1 MGKGNF
7 LKRSLASVSAAAMM
21 LTGNAV
27 TLADAAVI
35 DKENPNNYH
44 NYAEALQLAL
54 CFYDANKCGDEVT
67 GDGYYSWR
75 NNCHVKDGYIPL
87 QPMSPM
93 PNVNKGKTDDQLQ
106 EDQGLGTGD
115 DGKTKPNLGDTDP
128 SLYVGVNM
136 SQKFIDKNKKYLDP
150 DGDGTLDLTGGWHD
164 AGDHV
169 KFGLPGSYSAS
180 TVGWGYYEFRDS
192 YKELG
197 LDKHVEDEL
206 HWINDYFM
214 KVTFMDDDDNVI
226 AYCYQVGEGNNDHN
240 YWCPPE
246 LQVEDTMVASSSCAV
261 KRPAYFATEEMPASD
276 QCAGAA
282 ASLAIN
288 YLNFKDTEPAYAKK
302 CLKYAKA
309 LYDFAVKTHVED
321 WEPGKVPNCYSLG
334 YDGGFYTSSYDYDE
348 LAWAA
353 VWLYYC
359 TEDYDYINDIIAVD
373 ETTTNDKGAHPYTG
387 YMKRIITDTG
397 NCWQN
402 IWVHC
407 WDTVWGGV
415 FAKLAPVT
423 NTARDWYIFRYN
435 LEFWSGCAENVDSSD
450 WGYEPVHG
458 HKYFGMDDYLW
469 NTEMTAD
476 QIADLPISETSGDF
490 IAKSP
495 KGWAVVSGYG
505 SARYNTAAGLCACVY
520 AKTTKD
526 ETFLP
531 WARAQMEYILGNNPM
546 GYAYEVGYGNN
557 FASHPHHRASHCS
570 ATQSMDDPI
579 TQVHTLW
586 GALVGGPDLKDHHE
600 DVTKDYIYNEVT
612 DDYNAG
618 FCGDLAGL
626 YHYYG
631 RKGGKDAKENH
642 IIENFDM
649 SSNAK
654 GFDQIDEDGNP
665 LPVGYFVSGGKAQE
679 KEDGIQLKVVLHN
692 RTVDPPRFE
701 CDVKARYFFN
711 IKELQDKG
719 YDIDYITAR
728 IDYDQVA
735 GYSNNKSHAVL
746 SDPVKYDNKGTY
758 YVEITWKDCKFYG
771 SRVYQFAL
779 TTKMDPDKYVYPEWD
794 SSNDYSYPDLV
805 SFDDD
810 NAAEAITD
818 KITLYADGKLI
829 WGTEPNGKTA
839 ADETS
844 NNTESVNPTVKCDS
858 TTSNSAKISWNK
870 VSGATKYGIFGYEKG
885 TWKKVTEL
893 TGTSYTFSSLKPSK
907 SYKIAVLAFVNG
919 KYTSDFSKA
928 LTFTTKSE
936 SYEDTTGVYPEIIKV
951 DYSEDYHQ
959 IRFTWKPVKGA
970 TNYGIA
976 VYLAGKWR
984 VQTTSISSSTY
995 SYTTPKN
1002 LTPGKTYRVA
1012 VAAKVN
1018 GTWTATES
1026 LKHTATVTVK

>member
-1 MGKGNF
+1 MGKGKF
-7 LKRSLASVSAAAMM
+7 LKRSLAGVSAAVMM
-21 LTGNAV
+21 LTGTSV
-27 TLADAAVI
+27 TGASAAVI
-35 DKENPNNYH
+35 DKKNPNNYH

-54 CFYDANKCGDEVT
+54 CFYDANKCGDQVT

-87 QPMSPM
+87 QPMEPM
-93 PNVNKGKTDDQLQ
+93 PKVNSGKTDDQLQ
-106 EDQGLGTGD
+106 EDQGLGTAD

-206 HWINDYFM
+206 RWINDYFM
-214 KVTFMDDDDNVI
+214 KVTFMDNKDNVI

-288 YLNFKDTEPAYAKK
+288 YLNFKDTDPAYAKK
-302 CLKYAKA
+302 SLKYAKA

-373 ETTTNDKGAHPYTG
+373 ETVTNEKGAHPYTG

-435 LEFWSGCAENVDSSD
+435 LEFWSGCAESVDSSE

-458 HKYFGMDDYLW
+458 HKYFGMDDFLW

-476 QIADLPISETSGDF
+476 KIKDLPISETSGDF

-526 ETFLP
+526 DTFLP
-531 WARAQMEYILGNNPM
+531 WARAQMEYVLGNNPM

-557 FASHPHHRASHCS
+557 FASHPHH
-570 ATQSMDDPI
+570 
-579 TQVHTLW
+579 
-586 GALVGGPDLKDHHE
+586 
-600 DVTKDYIYNEVT
+600 
-612 DDYNAG
+612 
-618 FCGDLAGL
+618 
-626 YHYYG
+626 
-631 RKGGKDAKENH
+631 
-642 IIENFDM
+642 
-649 SSNAK
+649 
-654 GFDQIDEDGNP
+654 
-665 LPVGYFVSGGKAQE
+665 
-679 KEDGIQLKVVLHN
+679 
-692 RTVDPPRFE
+692 
-701 CDVKARYFFN
+701 
-711 IKELQDKG
+711 
-719 YDIDYITAR
+719 
-728 IDYDQVA
+728 
-735 GYSNNKSHAVL
+735 
-746 SDPVKYDNKGTY
+746 
-758 YVEITWKDCKFYG
+758 
-771 SRVYQFAL
+771 
-779 TTKMDPDKYVYPEWD
+779 
-794 SSNDYSYPDLV
+794 
-805 SFDDD
+805 
-810 NAAEAITD
+810 
-818 KITLYADGKLI
+818 
-829 WGTEPNGKTA
+829 
-839 ADETS
+839 
-844 NNTESVNPTVKCDS
+844 
-858 TTSNSAKISWNK
+858 
-870 VSGATKYGIFGYEKG
+870 
-885 TWKKVTEL
+885 
-893 TGTSYTFSSLKPSK
+893 
-907 SYKIAVLAFVNG
+907 
-919 KYTSDFSKA
+919 
-928 LTFTTKSE
+928 
-936 SYEDTTGVYPEIIKV
+936 
-951 DYSEDYHQ
+951 
-959 IRFTWKPVKGA
+959 
-970 TNYGIA
+970 
-976 VYLAGKWR
+976 
-984 VQTTSISSSTY
+984 
-995 SYTTPKN
+995 
-1002 LTPGKTYRVA
+1002 
-1012 VAAKVN
+1012 
-1018 GTWTATES
+1018 
-1026 LKHTATVTVK
+1026 